1 MSYTTLLVLTIQ
13 LLLLPFNAP
22 LTTSVENRAHNSQGE
37 VFYKPISGQSAPPLL
52 VLQDPKS
59 TGEKQQP
66 YQSEK
71 ETTETKK
78 EKYTS
83 PQQEGKKQSSKD
95 FVPSEKIKADK
106 AVDFPADI

>member
-1 MSYTTLLVLTIQ
+1 MSYTVILAFTIQ
-13 LLLLPFNAP
+13 LLLLPLNDP
-22 LTTSVENRAHNSQGE
+22 LTTSVENRAHNLQGE
-37 VFYKPISGQSAPPLL
+37 TFYKPISVQSAPVLL
-52 VLQDPKS
+52 ALQDPKS
-59 TGEKQQP
+59 TGEKQQSD
-66 YQSEK
+66 QSQK

-78 EKYTS
+78 KKYTS